1 MKYKLTSGTSILRDD
16 GASIPADP
24 ANADYQA
31 YQAWIAAG
39 NTPTPAD
46 QPTAQQTAL
55 AQIVAIEQANP
66 FTHRHFR
73 DAFDTIT
80 QVIAAVNPQYDMSK
94 IPGFAQV
101 AAVEAQIKSVAIN
114 AGVRAA

>member
-1 MKYKLTSGTSILRDD
+1 MAYKLTSTNEFIRIEDGLR
-16 GASIPADP
+16 IPSDP
-24 ANADYQA
+24 ANVDYQA
-31 YQAWIAAG
+31 YLAWLAAG

-46 QPTAQQTAL
+46 QPTAKEQAL

-101 AAVEAQIKSVAIN
+101 AAVEAQIATIRSNLK
-114 AGVRAA
+114 

>member
-1 MKYKLTSGTSILRDD
+1 MYKLTSGTSILRDD

-24 ANADYQA
+24 ANTDYQA
-31 YQAWIAAG
+31 YQAWLAEG

-46 QPTAQQTAL
+46 QPTAQETAL

-80 QVIAAVNPQYDMSK
+80 QVIAAVNPNYDMSR
-94 IPGFAQV
+94 IPGFAVV
-101 AAVEAQIKSVAIN
+101 ASVEAQI
-114 AGVRAA
+114 AALRSNLK